1 MVRKMAANWD
11 VICHCSVAVKRC
23 QDQGNLQEEAF
34 DGGFL
39 IVSEGEYMIIMVGSM
54 AAGGRRQAAGRYGP
68 EQ

>member
-1 MVRKMAANWD
+1 MAANWD

-23 QDQGNLQEEAF
+23 QDQGSLQEEAF

-39 IVSEGEYMIIMVGSM
+39 AVSEGEYMIIMVGNM
-54 AAGGRRQAAGRYGP
+54 AVGSRQTAGKHGP